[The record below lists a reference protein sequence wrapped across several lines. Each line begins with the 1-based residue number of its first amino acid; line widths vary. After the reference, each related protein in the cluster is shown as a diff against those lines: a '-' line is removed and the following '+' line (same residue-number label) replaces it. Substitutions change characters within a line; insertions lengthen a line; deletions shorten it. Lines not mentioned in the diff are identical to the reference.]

1 MSSYKSSRSRLSCW
15 SIKESM
21 CSKKSSWSREV
32 FDQSGSLW
40 ALIRAPDHNL
50 VVGRSRGQCAL
61 IRAFDRKKFVT
72 LSGSQISSNKS
83 CRSQQVCR
91 SIRTSMCSHKSS
103 WSQEVFDRSGS
114 QRALT
119 RAPDRKK
126 FLIDRRSIG
135 ESMSSNKSSWS
146 PEFLIDWGLNELWW
160 ELPITK
166 RVLLYEGPNEL

>member
-1 MSSYKSSRSRLSCW
+1 
-15 SIKESM
+15 M

-126 FLIDRRSIG
+126 FMIDRRSIG
-135 ESMSSNKSSWS
+135 ESMTLLRAPDRQSFWSIGDSMSSGESSRSQDVCCSMRDRMSSDSSSLTQDVWLS
-146 PEFLIDWGLNELWW
+146 IG
-160 ELPITK
+160 K
-166 RVLLYEGPNEL
+166 